1 MTGRI
6 VFFDVET
13 SGLDPNVHEVIQLAA
28 IAVEADGLGEIERF
42 EAKVQFDVSK
52 ASPEA
57 LEINSYNVEAWRSAK
72 PRPMVVGQFS
82 NFLRQHSTVQQISRR
97 TGRPYN
103 VAQLAGQRAA
113 LDHLAKAAGEISVRT
128 LQQVMADHDGCDA
141 GHEATV
147 CAHGPRGGTLSSM
160 VIENAS
166 RTMWI
171 AAGNPCAHP
180 WTEVR
185 FRGGAASE
193 QRVAAK

>member
-103 VAQLAGQRAA
+103 VAQLAGHNVASFDIAFLRAMFGSEFCPIRFIP
-113 LDHLAKAAGEISVRT
+113 LDT
-128 LQQVMADHDGCDA
+128 LQLASWAMHWHPNPPSDLKL
-141 GHEATV
+141 
-147 CAHGPRGGTLSSM
+147 GTLAQFFEIPFDGEAHDALAD
-160 VIENAS
+160 VAVTVEVAKRLRDW
-166 RTMWI
+166 RT
-171 AAGNPCAHP
+171 
-180 WTEVR
+180 
-185 FRGGAASE
+185 S
-193 QRVAAK
+193 